1 MEPALPHHVMYR
13 AYYPDKKVTYLIECK
28 TIARRD
34 VFRFMLKLW
43 CPYCQVKDVFKLD
56 GPLKELSN
64 MNVNQRSVCLK
75 AGVMTLMNGFLKRP
89 GGFCCAVQEQACQE

>member
-1 MEPALPHHVMYR
+1 MEPALPNHVMYR
-13 AYYPDKKVTYLIECK
+13 AYYPDKKVTYLIDCK

-56 GPLKELSN
+56 GPLKELKAMHPATRQN
-64 MNVNQRSVCLK
+64 CLQNG
-75 AGVMTLMNGFLKRP
+75 ALVMMQGYFKKL